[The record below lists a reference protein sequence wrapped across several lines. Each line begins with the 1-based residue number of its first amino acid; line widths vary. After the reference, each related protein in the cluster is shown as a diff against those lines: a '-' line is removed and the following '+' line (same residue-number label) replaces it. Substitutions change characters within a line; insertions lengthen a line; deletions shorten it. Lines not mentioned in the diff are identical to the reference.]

1 MDVGCCVHLCKKKH
15 LYILLKIEVGL
26 FTKGV
31 TPIETISRDDGV
43 LSFRM
48 KRNCDNRQLFL
59 ENKQE
64 FFQK

>member
-1 MDVGCCVHLCKKKH
+1 M
-15 LYILLKIEVGL
+15 IEVGL

-31 TPIETISRDDGV
+31 THNGTISRDDGV

-48 KRNCDNRQLFL
+48 KRNFDNRQILL

-64 FFQK
+64 TFQE